1 MPSSRG
7 PSQPRDQTQVSRIAD
22 GGDMGSTPGSGISLE
37 EGMATTPV
45 FCLGN
50 PIDRGAWQTKV
61 HGVAKESHST
71 KQQLKIV
78 KSLIPKLMLPKV
90 LT

>member
-1 MPSSRG
+1 MVENPPTKAG
-7 PSQPRDQTQVSRIAD
+7 DTRDT
-22 GGDMGSTPGSGISLE
+22 GSTSGSGRSLE

-71 KQQLKIV
+71 KQLLKIV

>member
-1 MPSSRG
+1 
-7 PSQPRDQTQVSRIAD
+7 
-22 GGDMGSTPGSGISLE
+22 
-37 EGMATTPV
+37 MATTPV